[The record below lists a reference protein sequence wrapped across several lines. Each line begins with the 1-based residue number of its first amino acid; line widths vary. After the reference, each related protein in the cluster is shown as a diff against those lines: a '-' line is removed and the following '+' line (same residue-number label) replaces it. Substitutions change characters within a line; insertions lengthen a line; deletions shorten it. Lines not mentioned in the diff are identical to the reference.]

1 MYLHIN
7 GNRLFALSFGSG
19 PRTFLAHSGWVG
31 NFEDWI
37 ATLSLLSED
46 WRVIVYDH
54 RGAGESE
61 VPVARITADGMIEDV
76 FAVMDAFEV
85 PRCTL
90 AGFSAGTAI
99 ALRAA
104 VRAPERFEGLMLL
117 NGSGGVRHPKAAPK
131 PRIPPSQWPGARHE
145 DRIAWFAAQ
154 CTPEPDA
161 AHIRRWAINLL
172 SRATPHAAEAAF
184 RTQPSEVIDWAH
196 ALPRLDLPT
205 LLVHGDLDPFVD
217 IADMT
222 YLDGLLPQSALIM
235 MEGSGHLPAMTKPQ
249 GVARAINAFFGV

>member
-1 MYLHIN
+1 MFLDIN

-37 ATLSLLSED
+37 ATLSLLSAD

-54 RGAGESE
+54 RGAGESP
-61 VPVARITADGMIEDV
+61 VPPEQITPDGMIEDV

-90 AGFSAGTAI
+90 AGFSAGAAI

-104 VRAPERFEGLMLL
+104 LRAPERFDGLMLL
-117 NGSGGVRHPKAAPK
+117 NGTGGVKHPNAT
-131 PRIPPSQWPGARHE
+131 PRPRVPPSQWPGVTHAE
-145 DRIAWFAAQ
+145 RIAWFATQ
-154 CTPEPDA
+154 CTPEPEA

-172 SRATPHAAEAAF
+172 SRATPETAEAAF
-184 RTQPSEVIDWAH
+184 MTHPSERIDWAE
-196 ALPRLDLPT
+196 ALPQLDLPT
-205 LLVHGDLDPFVD
+205 LLVHGDLDPFVE

-222 YLDGLLPQSALIM
+222 YLDSLLPHSALLV

-249 GVARAINAFFGV
+249 GVARAINAFFGA